1 MKDIEITIGSFYKP
15 VTDHGGYAYQIK
27 VDGIHHFFSAC
38 YYQTSSQRM
47 EMKAFIDALSF
58 VYSEYGI
65 KLNVTVFTKLE
76 SQIRALKRKDY
87 QGSNKDLYDA
97 VFNLPTQLVTNIL
110 HKGPE
115 SVGYIEI
122 NKLLSIEEDVVPV
135 KQDRPPM
142 SKSIDLLFGI

>member
-15 VTDHGGYAYQIK
+15 VTDYGGYAYQIK
-27 VDGIHHFFSAC
+27 VDGIQHFFSAC

-47 EMKAFIDALSF
+47 EMRAFIDALSF

-97 VFNLPTQLVTNIL
+97 VFNLPTQIVTNIV
-110 HKGPE
+110 HEGPR
-115 SVGYIEI
+115 SDCFAEI
-122 NKLLSIEEDVVPV
+122 NKLLSIEEDMTPV
-135 KQDRPPM
+135 KQDRPTPP
-142 SKSIDLLFGI
+142 KSVDLLFGI